1 MSTLHFGSALLSSGW
16 ADDVQVTVTE
26 GNITKVTTGVAPDV
40 HKKLKRLAIDIER
53 PVENLLREAIED
65 LLAKHAH

>member
-1 MSTLHFGSALLSSGW
+1 MKRPSLAESMMAVPGKYHAETRIGLK
-16 ADDVQVTVTE
+16 
-26 GNITKVTTGVAPDV
+26 KVTTGVAPDV

>member
-1 MSTLHFGSALLSSGW
+1 
-16 ADDVQVTVTE
+16 
-26 GNITKVTTGVAPDV
+26 V